1 MVKNKT
7 SLTGEKVT
15 ESFQEATK
23 VLRNK
28 AYEKRFD
35 KSIRLIYLR
44 KSDYL
49 KIKELALEAPALFN
63 DLMND
68 PKKHIDMLPE
78 DFPYLRFRF
87 LAKSHQLLMCT
98 NPKISSQL
106 LDQFVEAD
114 QTTKEPLIKRIFHNP
129 NTLIN
134 FLIGIV
140 IVLFVFGFIPLIF
153 MKASVINLLISAGLF
168 VTGFVISM
176 LSSHLVKMVQRN
188 GDRTP
193 LMKRVNKLNQ
203 IYQKYDEVR

>member
-7 SLTGEKVT
+7 SLTGKEVT
-15 ESFQEATK
+15 KSFQEVTHVLGKK
-23 VLRNK
+23 V
-28 AYEKRFD
+28 YEKRFD
-35 KSIRLIYLR
+35 KSIQLIHLR
-44 KSDYL
+44 KTDYL
-49 KIKELALEAPALFN
+49 KIEGLSLEAPALFN

-68 PKKHIDMLPE
+68 PQKHMNVFDE
-78 DFPYLRFRF
+78 DHLNLRFRF
-87 LAKSHQLLMCT
+87 LTKSHQLLMCT

-114 QTTKEPLIKRIFHNP
+114 QTTKEPLIKRIFHDP
-129 NTLIN
+129 NTLID
-134 FLIGIV
+134 FLIVIV

-153 MKASVINLLISAGLF
+153 MKASVINLLISAGLI

>member
-1 MVKNKT
+1 MMKNKV

-15 ESFQEATK
+15 ESFKEATK

-35 KSIRLIYLR
+35 KSIRLIHLR

-49 KIKELALEAPALFN
+49 KIQGLALEAPALFN

-68 PKKHIDMLPE
+68 PQKHISV
-78 DFPYLRFRF
+78 FPDDLNFRFRF

-134 FLIGIV
+134 FLIGVV
-140 IVLFVFGFIPLIF
+140 IVLFVLGFIPLIF
-153 MKASVINLLISAGLF
+153 MKASVANLLISAGLI

>member
-1 MVKNKT
+1 MVKNKA
-7 SLTGEKVT
+7 SLTGQKVT

-23 VLRNK
+23 VLCKK
-28 AYEKRFD
+28 AYEKRFN
-35 KSIRLIYLR
+35 KSIQLIHLC
-44 KSDYL
+44 KTDYL
-49 KIKELALEAPALFN
+49 KIKELALEAPELFN

-68 PKKHIDMLPE
+68 PQKHINVLRGSR
-78 DFPYLRFRF
+78 LRFRF

-114 QTTKEPLIKRIFHNP
+114 QTTKEPLIKRIFHDP

-153 MKASVINLLISAGLF
+153 MKASVVNLLISAGLI

-176 LSSHLVKMVQRN
+176 MSSHLVKMVQRN
-188 GDRTP
+188 GNNTP
-193 LMKRVNKLNQ
+193 LMKRVDKLNQ
-203 IYQKYDEVR
+203 IYGKYDEIR

>member
-15 ESFQEATK
+15 ESFQEVTK

-35 KSIRLIYLR
+35 KSIRLIHLR

-49 KIKELALEAPALFN
+49 KIEGLALEAPALFN

-68 PKKHIDMLPE
+68 PQKHISMFPE
-78 DFPYLRFRF
+78 DRLNLRFRF

-153 MKASVINLLISAGLF
+153 MKASVVNLLISAGLI

-203 IYQKYDEVR
+203 IYKKYDEVR

>member
-7 SLTGEKVT
+7 SLTGQKVT

-68 PKKHIDMLPE
+68 PQKHISVFPE
-78 DFPYLRFRF
+78 DLDLRFRF
-87 LAKSHQLLMCT
+87 LTKSHQLMCT
-98 NPKISSQL
+98 NSKISSQL

-114 QTTKEPLIKRIFHNP
+114 QTTKEPLIKRIFHDP

-153 MKASVINLLISAGLF
+153 MKASVVNLLISAGLI
-168 VTGFVISM
+168 VTGFVISI

-188 GDRTP
+188 SDSTP
-193 LMKRVNKLNQ
+193 LMKRIDKLNQ
-203 IYQKYDEVR
+203 IYQKYDEIR

>member
-15 ESFQEATK
+15 ESFQKATK

-68 PKKHIDMLPE
+68 PQKHISVFPE
-78 DFPYLRFRF
+78 DRDLRFRF
-87 LAKSHQLLMCT
+87 LSKSHQLLMCT
-98 NPKISSQL
+98 NSKISSQL

-114 QTTKEPLIKRIFHNP
+114 QTTKEPLIKRIFHDP

-153 MKASVINLLISAGLF
+153 MKASVVNLLISAGLI
-168 VTGFVISM
+168 VTGFVISI

-188 GDRTP
+188 SDSTP
-193 LMKRVNKLNQ
+193 LMKRIDKLNQ
-203 IYQKYDEVR
+203 IYQKYDEIR

>member
-1 MVKNKT
+1 MKNKT
-7 SLTGEKVT
+7 SLTGKEVT
-15 ESFQEATK
+15 KSFQEVTH
-23 VLRNK
+23 VLGKK

-35 KSIRLIYLR
+35 KSIQLIHLR
-44 KSDYL
+44 KTDYL
-49 KIKELALEAPALFN
+49 KIEGLSLEAPALFN

-68 PKKHIDMLPE
+68 PQKHMNVFYE
-78 DFPYLRFRF
+78 DHLNLRFRF
-87 LAKSHQLLMCT
+87 LVKSHQLLMCT
-98 NPKISSQL
+98 NPKISNQL

-114 QTTKEPLIKRIFHNP
+114 QTTKEPLIKRIFHDP

-153 MKASVINLLISAGLF
+153 MKASIVNLLISAGLI

-188 GDRTP
+188 SDSTP
-193 LMKRVNKLNQ
+193 LMKRIDKLNQ
-203 IYQKYDEVR
+203 IYQKYDEIR

>member
-1 MVKNKT
+1 MKNKV

-15 ESFQEATK
+15 ESFKEVTK

-28 AYEKRFD
+28 AYENRFD
-35 KSIRLIYLR
+35 KSIRLIHLR

-49 KIKELALEAPALFN
+49 KIKGLALEAPALFN

-68 PKKHIDMLPE
+68 PQKHISVFPE
-78 DFPYLRFRF
+78 DNLNLRFRF

-98 NPKISSQL
+98 NPKISVQL

-153 MKASVINLLISAGLF
+153 MKASVVNLLISAGLI